1 LSQKCAFDLC
11 KLNEDVNAVGGSGR
25 MADKEAVYRY
35 GSTKG
40 EVVDR
45 HEIGPDTHLP
55 SVGDTIMLSDSGS
68 ERRFVVKYRFPP
80 SHSSL
85 EREGVVSAYTFVVEN
100 AYR

>member
-1 LSQKCAFDLC
+1 
-11 KLNEDVNAVGGSGR
+11 

-45 HEIGPDTHLP
+45 HEVGPDTYLP
-55 SVGDTIMLSDSGS
+55 SVGDTITLSDSGGE
-68 ERRFVVKYRFPP
+68 ERYVVKSRYPP
-80 SHSSL
+80 STASL
-85 EREGVVSAYTFVVEN
+85 EHEEVVPAYTLVVQN